1 VTHPDTGA
9 ASPLPQIVQVYGVT
23 LSIDWQPRAPLISVP
38 DARPELTVQRV
49 ASVPEPSDAAELL
62 TKGGELD
69 GLYRLSD
76 GFHFSFAG
84 VVRFQVLKDR
94 MVYEV
99 LDETYAYAV
108 ELWLLGTVLSFWLEW
123 QQRPALHASAAV
135 IDGHAVGF
143 MATNKGGKSSLAAT
157 LMRQGHPL
165 LSDDIVALTPG
176 VPPLAHPGFP
186 QMRMWPEQAAH
197 FVEDVDALATV
208 HPFIEKKRV
217 PAGEG
222 GMGGAFCA
230 EARPLAALYLPDRR
244 DDIEEI
250 TIEPISQSE
259 ALLSIVRESFVATLI
274 EAAGWQGRRL
284 HLLSSLVKA
293 VPVRRLVYPNG
304 MDLLPEVAQ
313 AVADD
318 VRRAATT
325 AA

>member
-1 VTHPDTGA
+1 VAHPDTGA
-9 ASPLPQIVQVYGVT
+9 APHSPQVVQVYGVT
-23 LSIDWQPRAPLISVP
+23 LSVDWQPRAPLLSTT
-38 DARPELTVQRV
+38 DARPELTVERV

-84 VVRFQVLKDR
+84 VVQFHVMKDR

-135 IDGHAVGF
+135 IDGYAAGF

-165 LSDDIVALTPG
+165 LTDDIVALTPG
-176 VPPLAHPGFP
+176 TPPLAHPGFP

-197 FVEDVDALATV
+197 FVDDVQALETV
-208 HPFIEKKRV
+208 HPFIDKKRV
-217 PAGEG
+217 PVDEG
-222 GMGGAFCA
+222 GIGGAFCQ
-230 EARPLAALYLPDRR
+230 EACPLAALYIPDRS
-244 DDIEEI
+244 DDVEAIS
-250 TIEPISQSE
+250 IEPLPQSE

-293 VPVRRLVYPNG
+293 APVRRLMYPNG
-304 MDLLPEVAQ
+304 LDLLPEVAQ

-318 VRRAATT
+318 VRRSVT
-325 AA
+325 AAA